1 MKKTIAN
8 VLKLYNE
15 NKKISMVTSYDYST
29 AKAAQEAD
37 IDMILV
43 GDSVGMV
50 MLGYENT
57 INVTINEM
65 EIFTKAVT
73 KGANESFV
81 VADMPFL
88 SCGVSVSETVKNA
101 GILIKAGAQAVKI
114 EGANDEILKEIKTL
128 TDNGIAVMG
137 HLGFTPQYINTF
149 GGFKVQS
156 KTFDK
161 TIKMLEDAKK
171 LVEAGVFAI
180 VLEMVP
186 SQSAKYVTENI
197 SVPTIGIGAG
207 VDCSGQVLVIDD
219 MLGRYSNFTPKFA
232 KKYANLYETIRDAV
246 KEYKSDVLNK
256 NFPSE
261 NHCFNLSEY
270 ELTKLKNIM

>member
-1 MKKTIAN
+1 MKKTIAS

-114 EGANDEILKEIKTL
+114 EGANDEILKEIKAL

-161 TIKMLEDAKK
+161 TLKMLEDAKK

-232 KKYANLYETIRDAV
+232 KKYANLYETICDAV
-246 KEYKSDVLNK
+246 KNFKSDVLNK

-261 NHCFNLSEY
+261 NHCFNLSEE
-270 ELTKLKNIM
+270 ELNKLKNIM

>member
-1 MKKTIAN
+1 MKKTIAS

-88 SCGVSVSETVKNA
+88 SCGVSISETVKNA

-261 NHCFNLSEY
+261 NHCFNLSED

>member
-1 MKKTIAN
+1 MKKTIAS

-57 INVTINEM
+57 INVTINEI

-114 EGANDEILKEIKTL
+114 EGANDEILKEIKAL

-161 TIKMLEDAKK
+161 TLKMLEDAKK

-232 KKYANLYETIRDAV
+232 KKYANLYETICDTV
-246 KEYKSDVLNK
+246 KNFKSDVLNK

-261 NHCFNLSEY
+261 NHCFNLSEE
-270 ELTKLKNIM
+270 ELNKLKNII

>member
-1 MKKTIAN
+1 MKKTIAS

-114 EGANDEILKEIKTL
+114 EGANDEILKEIKAL

-161 TIKMLEDAKK
+161 TLKMLEDAKK

-232 KKYANLYETIRDAV
+232 KKYANLYETICDTV
-246 KEYKSDVLNK
+246 KNFKSDVLNK

-261 NHCFNLSEY
+261 NHCFSLSEE
-270 ELTKLKNIM
+270 ELNKLKNII

>member
-1 MKKTIAN
+1 MKKTIAS

-114 EGANDEILKEIKTL
+114 EGANDEILKEIKAL

-161 TIKMLEDAKK
+161 TLKMLEDAKK

-232 KKYANLYETIRDAV
+232 KKYANLYETICDAV
-246 KEYKSDVLNK
+246 KNFKSDVLNK

-261 NHCFNLSEY
+261 NHCFNLSEK
-270 ELTKLKNIM
+270 ELNKLKNIM

>member
-1 MKKTIAN
+1 MKKTISTI
-8 VLKLYNE
+8 LKLYQE

-29 AKAAQEAD
+29 AKAAQEAN

-43 GDSVGMV
+43 GDSLGMV
-50 MLGYENT
+50 MLGHENT

-65 EIFTKAVT
+65 ELFTKAVS
-73 KGANESFV
+73 KGANESFIV
-81 VADMPFL
+81 SDMPFL

-114 EGANDEILKEIKTL
+114 EGANNEILKEIKAL
-128 TDNGIAVMG
+128 TENGIAVMG

-156 KTFDK
+156 KTYDK
-161 TIKMLEDAKK
+161 TIKMLENAKK
-171 LVEAGVFAI
+171 LQEAGVFAI

-186 SQSAKYVTENI
+186 CQSAKYVTQNI
-197 SVPTIGIGAG
+197 NIPTIGIGAG

-232 KKYANLYETIRDAV
+232 KKYANVYEIMVQAISG
-246 KEYKSDVLNK
+246 YKKDVLNK
-256 NFPSE
+256 HFPSE
-261 NHCFNLSEY
+261 NHCFCLNDE
-270 ELTKLKNIM
+270 ELNKLNNKI

>member
-1 MKKTIAN
+1 MKKTIAS

-114 EGANDEILKEIKTL
+114 EGANDEILKEIKAL

-186 SQSAKYVTENI
+186 SQSAKYVTDNI

-246 KEYKSDVLNK
+246 KEYKSDVLNN

-261 NHCFNLSEY
+261 NHCFNLSEE
-270 ELTKLKNIM
+270 ELDKLKNIM

>member
-1 MKKTIAN
+1 
-8 VLKLYNE
+8 
-15 NKKISMVTSYDYST
+15 MVTSYDYST

-114 EGANDEILKEIKTL
+114 EGANDEILKEIKAL

-161 TIKMLEDAKK
+161 TLKMLEDAKK

-232 KKYANLYETIRDAV
+232 KKYANLYETICDTV
-246 KEYKSDVLNK
+246 KNFKSDVLNK

-261 NHCFNLSEY
+261 NHCFNLSEE
-270 ELTKLKNIM
+270 ELDKLKNIM

>member
-1 MKKTIAN
+1 MKKTIAS

-114 EGANDEILKEIKTL
+114 EGANDEILKEIKAL

-161 TIKMLEDAKK
+161 TLKMLEDAKK

-180 VLEMVP
+180 VLEMVS

-232 KKYANLYETIRDAV
+232 KKYANLYETICDAV
-246 KEYKSDVLNK
+246 KNFKSDVLNK

-261 NHCFNLSEY
+261 NHCFNLSEE
-270 ELTKLKNIM
+270 ELNKLKNIM

>member
-1 MKKTIAN
+1 MKKTISTI
-8 VLKLYNE
+8 LKLYNE

-43 GDSVGMV
+43 GDSLGMV

-57 INVTINEM
+57 INVTIDEM
-65 EIFTKAVT
+65 EIFTKAVS

-81 VADMPFL
+81 VSDMPFL
-88 SCGVSVSETVKNA
+88 SCGVNVSETVKNA

-137 HLGFTPQYINTF
+137 HLGFTPQYINAF

-156 KTFDK
+156 KTYDK

-171 LVEAGVFAI
+171 LEEAGVFAI

-186 SQSAKYVTENI
+186 QESAKYVTQNI
-197 SVPTIGIGAG
+197 NIPTIGIGAG

-232 KKYANLYETIRDAV
+232 KKYANIYEIMV
-246 KEYKSDVLNK
+246 KSINDYKNDVLNK

-261 NHCFNLSEY
+261 NHCFYLNDE
-270 ELTKLKNIM
+270 ELNKLNNKI

>member
-1 MKKTIAN
+1 MKKTIAS

-50 MLGYENT
+50 MLGDENT

-81 VADMPFL
+81 VADMTFL
-88 SCGVSVSETVKNA
+88 SCGLSVSETVKNA

-114 EGANDEILKEIKTL
+114 EGANDEILKEIKAL

-161 TIKMLEDAKK
+161 TLKMLEDAKK

-232 KKYANLYETIRDAV
+232 KKYANLYETICDAV
-246 KEYKSDVLNK
+246 KNFKSDVLNK

-261 NHCFNLSEY
+261 NHCFNLSEE
-270 ELTKLKNIM
+270 ELNKLKNIM

>member
-1 MKKTIAN
+1 MKKTIAS

-114 EGANDEILKEIKTL
+114 EGANDEILKEIKAL

-161 TIKMLEDAKK
+161 TLKMLEDAKK

-232 KKYANLYETIRDAV
+232 KKYANLYETICDTV
-246 KEYKSDVLNK
+246 KNFKSDVLNK

-261 NHCFNLSEY
+261 NHCFNLSEE
-270 ELTKLKNIM
+270 ELDKLKNII

>member
-1 MKKTIAN
+1 MKKTIAS

-101 GILIKAGAQAVKI
+101 GILFKAGAQAVKI
-114 EGANDEILKEIKTL
+114 EGANDEILKEIKAL

-161 TIKMLEDAKK
+161 TLKMLEDAKK

-232 KKYANLYETIRDAV
+232 KKYANLYETICDAV
-246 KEYKSDVLNK
+246 KNFKSDVLNK

-261 NHCFNLSEY
+261 NHCFNLSEE
-270 ELTKLKNIM
+270 ELNKLKNII

>member
-1 MKKTIAN
+1 MKKTIAS

-73 KGANESFV
+73 KGANERFV

-88 SCGVSVSETVKNA
+88 RCGVSISETVKNA

-246 KEYKSDVLNK
+246 K
-256 NFPSE
+256 
-261 NHCFNLSEY
+261 
-270 ELTKLKNIM
+270 

>member
-1 MKKTIAN
+1 MKKTIAS

-114 EGANDEILKEIKTL
+114 EGANDEILKEIKAL

-161 TIKMLEDAKK
+161 TLKMLEDAKK

-232 KKYANLYETIRDAV
+232 KKYANLYETICDAV
-246 KEYKSDVLNK
+246 KNFKSDVLNK
-256 NFPSE
+256 NFTSE
-261 NHCFNLSEY
+261 NHCFNLSEE
-270 ELTKLKNIM
+270 ELNKLKNIM

>member
-1 MKKTIAN
+1 MKKTIAS

-50 MLGYENT
+50 MLGDENT

-114 EGANDEILKEIKTL
+114 EGANDEILKEIKAL

-161 TIKMLEDAKK
+161 TLKMLEDAKK

-232 KKYANLYETIRDAV
+232 KKYANLYETICDAV
-246 KEYKSDVLNK
+246 KNFKSDVLNK

-261 NHCFNLSEY
+261 NHCFNLSEE
-270 ELTKLKNIM
+270 ELNKLKNIM

>member
-1 MKKTIAN
+1 MKKTIAS

-29 AKAAQEAD
+29 AKAAQEAY

-114 EGANDEILKEIKTL
+114 EGANDEILKEIKAL

-161 TIKMLEDAKK
+161 TLKMLEDAKK

-232 KKYANLYETIRDAV
+232 KKYANLYETICDAV
-246 KEYKSDVLNK
+246 KNFKSDVLNK

-261 NHCFNLSEY
+261 NHCFNLSEE
-270 ELTKLKNIM
+270 ELNKLKNIM

>member
-1 MKKTIAN
+1 M
-8 VLKLYNE
+8 
-15 NKKISMVTSYDYST
+15 
-29 AKAAQEAD
+29 
-37 IDMILV
+37 
-43 GDSVGMV
+43 
-50 MLGYENT
+50 
-57 INVTINEM
+57 
-65 EIFTKAVT
+65 
-73 KGANESFV
+73 
-81 VADMPFL
+81 
-88 SCGVSVSETVKNA
+88 
-101 GILIKAGAQAVKI
+101 IKAGAQAVKI

-261 NHCFNLSEY
+261 NHCFNLSED

>member
-1 MKKTIAN
+1 MKKTIAS

-114 EGANDEILKEIKTL
+114 EGANDEILKEIKAL

-161 TIKMLEDAKK
+161 TLKMLEDAKK
-171 LVEAGVFAI
+171 LV
-180 VLEMVP
+180 
-186 SQSAKYVTENI
+186 
-197 SVPTIGIGAG
+197 
-207 VDCSGQVLVIDD
+207 
-219 MLGRYSNFTPKFA
+219 
-232 KKYANLYETIRDAV
+232 
-246 KEYKSDVLNK
+246 
-256 NFPSE
+256 
-261 NHCFNLSEY
+261 
-270 ELTKLKNIM
+270 